1 MLNLDFASQLFLE
14 ILNLKIVKKILK
26 KNFFEK
32 RFFFQ
37 NFFFCQK
44 LGLKLRIPLL
54 LFLSCLK
61 TVPRKILANIKKR
74 LKNDHF

>member
-1 MLNLDFASQLFLE
+1 MLNLDFASQIFLE

-37 NFFFCQK
+37 NFFFLSKTWLKVKNTPTVVFK
-44 LGLKLRIPLL
+44 L
-54 LFLSCLK
+54 SQ
-61 TVPRKILANIKKR
+61 NSSKKNTS
-74 LKNDHF
+74 KY